1 MIQKNINAH
10 WIPKSEMNSQ
20 NHRDQIISQH
30 VAIYSL
36 THAMLPS
43 SFSLI
48 HSDIKAETIGKM
60 NAITKAIQKVIA
72 KIAIN
77 ESWHHNKI

>member
-1 MIQKNINAH
+1 
-10 WIPKSEMNSQ
+10 
-20 NHRDQIISQH
+20 
-30 VAIYSL
+30 
-36 THAMLPS
+36 MLPS

-72 KIAIN
+72 NIAIN
-77 ESWHHNKI
+77 ESWHHNKT